1 MANDRAQ
8 ERHGF
13 LPIHTNGFD
22 RVFIGIVL
30 FVAIHLLWMRF
41 LEADISLYVA
51 TALSVVLG
59 AVIVRW
65 G

>member
-1 MANDRAQ
+1 MASDRSQ

-13 LPIHTNGFD
+13 LPIVTNGFD
-22 RVFIGIVL
+22 RIFIRVVI
-30 FVAIHLLWMRF
+30 FVAIHLLWLRF
-41 LEADISLYVA
+41 LEADLSLYVA